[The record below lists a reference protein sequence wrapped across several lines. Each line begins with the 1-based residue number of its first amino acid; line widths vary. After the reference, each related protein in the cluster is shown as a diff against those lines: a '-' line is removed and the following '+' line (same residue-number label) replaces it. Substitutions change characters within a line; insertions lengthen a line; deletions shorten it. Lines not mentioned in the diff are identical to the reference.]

1 MEKYII
7 ALFLLFLIISTNFI
21 GSLFPCD
28 VQKMFRENYYLKYI
42 IAFMILLFVVELDN
56 KINNPEKQ
64 FSEIFMNTVIV
75 FVGFVLITFLDARF
89 FFAIV
94 IAMLF
99 TYVLTVHR
107 DRLTDDNLEYKESIN
122 STVNFMF
129 YVIGAILVIG
139 LIVSVRNRTFYKKCE
154 HIEHKIIEHKT
165 LTK

>member
-1 MEKYII
+1 MEKYVI

-21 GSLFPCD
+21 GQLFPCD
-28 VQKMFRENYYLKYI
+28 VQKMFRENYFLKYI

-56 KINNPEKQ
+56 KIDNPEKP
-64 FSEIFMNTVIV
+64 FAEIITDTIV
-75 FVGFVLITFLDARF
+75 VFIGFLLITFLDARF

-122 STVNFMF
+122 SVVNFMF
-129 YVIGAILVIG
+129 YVIIAILLVG
-139 LIVSVRNRTFYKKCE
+139 LIISVRNRTIGKKCE
-154 HIEHKIIEHKT
+154 HIEHK
-165 LTK
+165 